1 MNGRAG
7 GLLTISQVLPNVD
20 FPWTSRFT
28 MPSSRRTRSRVG
40 NDDTIEA
47 SLTTI
52 GVDAAD
58 LSDCVSLADEF
69 KVIKKHYFKKILVAH
84 PDKGG
89 DAETFR
95 QLNAAFQKLRVSFEK
110 RAIDSFSSA
119 ASASKTFEGDLHVH
133 STYTE
138 EFQSW
143 EFYFHAAE
151 EDVPLYKVEL
161 AKSGRSKCVQ
171 RGTEAKKCDVPNF
184 IEKGALRVGSIN
196 LESGSYGRWCHLMCW
211 RVPSKIWEGL
221 PDPDICKDDTKFE
234 VALSSMNEVL
244 LSGFDQLSPND
255 KSAFIQH
262 VRDRGNWAKK
272 VNRKPQDTGGAARKK
287 VTKKAGTKEKAGAAE
302 PLGGS
307 NSQPLQSTLGSALTT
322 HGQTNISSS
331 SNELTQSRKR
341 KAFSLVPGQDGAQ
354 PNFFSKKTIVMTGIF
369 PEIGGGAG
377 LNLGKDRL
385 KLILESF
392 GARVTS
398 SVSGRT
404 DFLIVG
410 QEPGMSKVSKARSQP
425 KCQLLNLSSMKLAV
439 EGKKSLA
446 EINPPQITN
455 YSLGYQGNGLAR
467 LRY

>member
-1 MNGRAG
+1 
-7 GLLTISQVLPNVD
+7 
-20 FPWTSRFT
+20 

-47 SLTTI
+47 SLTII
-52 GVDAAD
+52 GVLASD

-95 QLNAAFQKLRVSFEK
+95 QLNAAFQKIRVSFEK

-133 STYTE
+133 STYME
-138 EFQSW
+138 EFKSW
-143 EFYFHAAE
+143 DFYFNAAE
-151 EDVPLYKVEL
+151 EDVPIYKVEL

-171 RGTEAKKCDVPNF
+171 RGKEARKCDFPNF
-184 IEKGALRVGSIN
+184 IEKGTIRVGSIN

-221 PDPDICKDDTKFE
+221 PDPDICKDETKFE
-234 VALSSMNEVL
+234 AALSSMNEVL
-244 LSGFDQLSPND
+244 LCGFDQLSPND

-272 VNRKPQDTGGAARKK
+272 VNRKPQETAGTSRKN
-287 VTKKAGTKEKAGAAE
+287 VTKTAGKKDKAGAAE
-302 PLGGS
+302 PIGGS
-307 NSQPLQSTLGSALTT
+307 SSQPLQSTLGSALTT
-322 HGQTNISSS
+322 LAQTNILSSS
-331 SNELTQSRKR
+331 KEITHSRKR

-354 PNFFSKKTIVMTGIF
+354 PNFFTKKTIVMTGIF

-410 QEPGMSKVSKARSQP
+410 QEPGMSKVTKARAQP
-425 KCQLLNLSSMKLAV
+425 KCKLLNLSDMKLAV
-439 EGKKSLA
+439 EGKKSLV
-446 EINPPQITN
+446 EIEPPQITN
-455 YSLGYQGNGLAR
+455 YSIGYQGNGLGR

>member
-1 MNGRAG
+1 
-7 GLLTISQVLPNVD
+7 
-20 FPWTSRFT
+20 
-28 MPSSRRTRSRVG
+28 MPSSRSNQDRTRSRSRVG
-40 NDDTIEA
+40 NDDTIEGC
-47 SLTTI
+47 LVTI
-52 GVDAAD
+52 GVLIAD
-58 LSDCVSLADEF
+58 LSECVSLADEF

-95 QLNAAFQKLRVSFEK
+95 QLNEAFQKIRVAFEK

-138 EFQSW
+138 EFKSW
-143 EFYFHAAE
+143 DFYFNAAE

-171 RGTEAKKCDVPNF
+171 RGKEAKKCDFPNF
-184 IEKGALRVGSIN
+184 IEKGAIRVGSIN
-196 LESGSYGRWCHLMCW
+196 LESGSYGRWSHLMCW

-221 PDPDICKDDTKFE
+221 PDPDICKDDAKFE
-234 VALSSMNEVL
+234 AALSSMNEVL
-244 LSGFDQLSPND
+244 LCGFDQLSPND
-255 KSAFIQH
+255 KSVFINH
-262 VRDRGNWAKK
+262 VRDKGNWANR
-272 VNRKPQDTGGAARKK
+272 VNRKPQGTTGSAS
-287 VTKKAGTKEKAGAAE
+287 KKANQKTGKKDKAGAVE
-302 PLGGS
+302 PTAGS
-307 NSQPLQSTLGSALTT
+307 SQQPQSALSNALTMVA
-322 HGQTNISSS
+322 QTNMPSS
-331 SNELTQSRKR
+331 SNELTLSRKR

-385 KLILESF
+385 KVILESF

-410 QEPGMSKVSKARSQP
+410 QEPGMSKVSKARAQP
-425 KCQLLNLSSMKLAV
+425 KCKLLNLSDMKLAV
-439 EGKKSLA
+439 EGKKSLG
-446 EINPPQITN
+446 EIEPPQITN
-455 YSLGYQGNGLAR
+455 YSFGYQGNGLAR
-467 LRY
+467 LGY